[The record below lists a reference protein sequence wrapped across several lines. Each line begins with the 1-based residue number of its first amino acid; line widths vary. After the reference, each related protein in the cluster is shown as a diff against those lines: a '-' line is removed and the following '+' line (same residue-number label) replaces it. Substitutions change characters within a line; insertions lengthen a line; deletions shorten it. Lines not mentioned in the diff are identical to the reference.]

1 MSLLNNHIIF
11 ENEPVRSALTKLDK
25 LASDAILF
33 VVSKEMKLI
42 GSLTD
47 GDLRRGFIN
56 NLDFNDS
63 ILKFIQKNPVSITR
77 SNYTLSQL
85 ESYKKRHLKIIP
97 ILDEEG
103 VIIDILNFRIQN
115 TIIPADAVLMAGGKG
130 K

>member
-11 ENEPVRSALTKLDK
+11 EDEPVKSALTKLDK

-63 ILKFIQKNPVSITR
+63 ILKFIQKNPVSITS

-85 ESYKKRHLKIIP
+85 EGYKKRHFKIIP
-97 ILDEEG
+97 ILDEAIPE
-103 VIIDILNFRIQN
+103 I
-115 TIIPADAVLMAGGKG
+115 TIIILSRA
-130 K
+130 